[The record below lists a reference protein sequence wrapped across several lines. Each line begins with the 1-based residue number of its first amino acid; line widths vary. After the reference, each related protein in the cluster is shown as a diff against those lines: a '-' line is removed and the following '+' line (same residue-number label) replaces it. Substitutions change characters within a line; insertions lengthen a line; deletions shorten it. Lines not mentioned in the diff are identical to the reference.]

1 MGDHPLVMAP
11 EPNPAPTQWWEP
23 QASEP
28 TLVSEARLPLD
39 HDAAAFRRGEE
50 AGLLKRFSR
59 HGVRYLVAPTGGSGT
74 SDVVRYGN
82 GIEVNVNNIVL
93 RALRRRRYIA
103 DEALVILRASLSCDT
118 VFTEENSP
126 PIAFTR
132 PELTLV
138 CVPCGM
144 RYTVD
149 VRGGVRNQGL
159 HGLFRPG
166 ALTAAYGLRPEDFPP
181 VVRDALTG
189 TAGFGRVISL
199 PLDHHVAALVA
210 DTIDTPL
217 EGEMRAL
224 QYAGRLAEL
233 VAYTMD
239 AVRRHPPEA
248 LPAVQSTTAVGTSLP
263 LGWRTAD
270 LAQLALARLARQYRK
285 PPQFTALAR
294 DLGTNPNKLQASFKA
309 AFGIT
314 MGEYCL
320 ERRMREAQQLLL
332 EGKLSVA
339 DVAERVGYGH
349 QSNFA
354 AAFTA
359 HLGMSP
365 REYRRHRAPVHVS
378 LGAAEADLAIQPS
391 RGSGRP

>member
-1 MGDHPLVMAP
+1 
-11 EPNPAPTQWWEP
+11 
-23 QASEP
+23 
-28 TLVSEARLPLD
+28 
-39 HDAAAFRRGEE
+39 
-50 AGLLKRFSR
+50 LKRFSR
-59 HGVRYLVAPTGGSGT
+59 HGVRYFVAPTGGSGT
-74 SDVVRYGN
+74 ADVVRYGN

-93 RALRRRRYIA
+93 HAPRRRRYFA
-103 DEALVILRASLSCDT
+103 DEAMVLLRASLSCDT
-118 VFTEENSP
+118 VFKEENSP
-126 PIAFTR
+126 PVVFNR

-138 CVPCGM
+138 CVPSGM

-149 VRGGVRNQGL
+149 ARGGVRNQGV
-159 HGLFRPG
+159 HGLFMPA
-166 ALTAAYGLRPEDFPP
+166 ALTDAYGLRPGDFPP

-189 TAGFGRVISL
+189 TAGFGRVVSL

-239 AVRRHPPEA
+239 AIRRHPPQESPPSKA
-248 LPAVQSTTAVGTSLP
+248 SATGRDAEP
-263 LGWRTAD
+263 LSWRAAD
-270 LAQLALARLARQYRK
+270 LAQLALARLARHYRN
-285 PPQFTALAR
+285 PPLMLELAR

-314 MGEYCL
+314 IGDYCL

-339 DVAERVGYGH
+339 EVAERVGYGH

-354 AAFTA
+354 AAFSS

-365 REYRRHRAPVHVS
+365 REYRRHRAPVHLS
-378 LGAAEADLAIQPS
+378 LGAAEADLAETS
-391 RGSGRP
+391 RRKSRRP

>member
-1 MGDHPLVMAP
+1 MAMT
-11 EPNPAPTQWWEP
+11 PAPHSAPAHWWETC
-23 QASEP
+23 ASEP
-28 TLVSEARLPLD
+28 ILLSEARLPLD
-39 HDAAAFRRGEE
+39 HDAEAFRRGEA

-59 HGVRYLVAPTGGSGT
+59 QGVRHYVAPAAGSGT
-74 SDVVRYGN
+74 ADVVRYGN
-82 GIEVNVNNIVL
+82 GVEVNVTNIVL
-93 RALRRRRYIA
+93 SSPRRHSYIA
-103 DEALVILRASLSCDT
+103 DEAMVMLRASLSCD
-118 VFTEENSP
+118 VVLKEENSP
-126 PIAFTR
+126 PIVFNR

-138 CVPCGM
+138 CAPVGM
-144 RYTVD
+144 RFTVAG
-149 VRGGVRNQGL
+149 RSGARNQGVN
-159 HGLFRPG
+159 GLFRPD
-166 ALTAAYGLRPEDFPP
+166 ALTEAYGLQPDDFPP
-181 VVRDALTG
+181 VVRDALVG
-189 TAGFGRVISL
+189 KAAFGRVVSL

-239 AVRRHPPEA
+239 AIRRHTPEESPPSQAGATGRDAE
-248 LPAVQSTTAVGTSLP
+248 P
-263 LGWRTAD
+263 LSWRAAD
-270 LAQLALARLARQYRK
+270 LAQLALARLARHYRK
-285 PPQFTALAR
+285 PPLMGELAR

-314 MGEYCL
+314 IGDYCL

-339 DVAERVGYGH
+339 EVAERVGYGH

-354 AAFTA
+354 AAFSS

-365 REYRRHRAPVHVS
+365 REYRRHRAPVHLS
-378 LGAAEADLAIQPS
+378 LGAAEADLAEASQRKS
-391 RGSGRP
+391 RRP

>member
-1 MGDHPLVMAP
+1 MATA
-11 EPNPAPTQWWEP
+11 PASHSAPAHWWDP
-23 QASEP
+23 CTSEP
-28 TLVSEARLPLD
+28 ILLSEARLPLD
-39 HDAAAFRRGEE
+39 HDAEAFRRGEA

-59 HGVRYLVAPTGGSGT
+59 QGVRHYVVPGSG
-74 SDVVRYGN
+74 SGMADVVRYGN
-82 GIEVNVNNIVL
+82 GVEVNVNNVVFGP
-93 RALRRRRYIA
+93 LRRHRYIA
-103 DEALVILRASLSCDT
+103 DEAMVMLRASLSCD
-118 VFTEENSP
+118 VVLKEENSP
-126 PIAFTR
+126 PMVFNR

-138 CVPCGM
+138 CVPFGM
-144 RYTVD
+144 RFTMD
-149 VRGGVRNQGL
+149 GRSGSRNQGVN
-159 HGLFRPG
+159 GLFRAD
-166 ALTAAYGLRPEDFPP
+166 ALTEAYGLQPDDFPP
-181 VVRDALTG
+181 VVRDALVG
-189 TAGFGRVISL
+189 KAAFGRVVSL
-199 PLDHHVAALVA
+199 PLDHHVASLVA

-239 AVRRHPPEA
+239 AIRRHPPEESPPSQA
-248 LPAVQSTTAVGTSLP
+248 GATGRDAEP
-263 LGWRTAD
+263 LSWRAAD

-285 PPQFTALAR
+285 PPPMVELAR

-314 MGEYCL
+314 IGDYCL
-320 ERRMREAQQLLL
+320 ERRIREAQQLLL

-339 DVAERVGYGH
+339 EVAERVGYGH

-354 AAFTA
+354 AAFSS

-365 REYRRHRAPVHVS
+365 REYRRHRAPVHLS
-378 LGAAEADLAIQPS
+378 LGAAEADLAEAPR